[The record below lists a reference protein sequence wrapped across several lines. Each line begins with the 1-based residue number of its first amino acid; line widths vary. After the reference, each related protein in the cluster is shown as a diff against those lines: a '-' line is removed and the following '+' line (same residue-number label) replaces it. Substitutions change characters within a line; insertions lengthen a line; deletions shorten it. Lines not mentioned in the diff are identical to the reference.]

1 MRAPLWA
8 SREPMNVVRLLPTG
22 RLPAQ
27 TSTGA
32 AGFDLAAAVATV
44 VPGSRSTGRGAVTIG
59 RALVRTGIAIHLPAG
74 SVGRIG
80 SRSSMS
86 TRLNIEVG
94 AGWIDRD
101 YRGEIL
107 VELKNLGDKPVAISV
122 GDRIA
127 HLLVLRTIRVKPRLV
142 RRLTPTRRATRGF
155 GSTGGLPDARTD

>member
-1 MRAPLWA
+1 
-8 SREPMNVVRLLPTG
+8 
-22 RLPAQ
+22 
-27 TSTGA
+27 
-32 AGFDLAAAVATV
+32 
-44 VPGSRSTGRGAVTIG
+44 
-59 RALVRTGIAIHLPAG
+59 
-74 SVGRIG
+74 
-80 SRSSMS
+80 MS